1 VTVSYFSNKKCIHVH
16 YSWFNLQVDPLEMAM
31 AVLHGQ
37 EPEEVEPQPGTSG
50 LPPPPTPEPSDDD
63 DDDEQPQVKLTCA
76 KKRGRPFRL
85 TDEEREA
92 RASAKKKRLEYPVSI
107 CLSNL

>member
-1 VTVSYFSNKKCIHVH
+1 MFAFFTLK
-16 YSWFNLQVDPLEMAM
+16 VDPLEVAM
-31 AVLHGQ
+31 AVIHGG
-37 EPEEVEPQPGTSG
+37 EEGGEEGDEVDPQPGPSG

-63 DDDEQPQVKLTCA
+63 EEDQQPPAKATCA

-92 RASAKKKRLEYPVSI
+92 RASAKKKRLDYPVKI
-107 CLSNL
+107 

>member
-1 VTVSYFSNKKCIHVH
+1 VTVSYFLNNKCINVH
-16 YSWFNLQVDPLEMAM
+16 YAWFNLQVDPLEMAM

-50 LPPPPTPEPSDDD
+50 LPPPRTPEPSDDD
-63 DDDEQPQVKLTCA
+63 DEQPPVKLTCA